1 MTAPRDRL
9 EADIKSALKSGD
21 KPRLATLRLLL
32 TAVDNERI
40 RTGEPVD
47 EKTFHHLV
55 QKAIKQRRDSAE
67 QYRRGNRDEL
77 ATAEEGEA
85 EILGEFLPPQV
96 GEDELRAAIESLV
109 ESESLEGPA
118 AIGRVMKEM
127 MARYSGRAEGA
138 TINGIAR
145 EVLAGRG

>member
-9 EADIKSALKSGD
+9 EAEIRSALKSGD

-40 RTGEPVD
+40 RQGEEVD
-47 EKTFHHLV
+47 DHTLLQLV

-67 QYRRGNRDEL
+67 QYRRGNREEL
-77 ATAEEGEA
+77 AAAEEAEA
-85 EILGEFLPPQV
+85 EILGGFLPPQV
-96 GEDELRAAIESLV
+96 AEEELRAAIEALV
-109 ESESLEGPA
+109 EEEKLEGPA

-127 MARYSGRAEGA
+127 MSRYSGRADGA

-145 EVLAGRG
+145 AVLAERG